1 MSSCEDFKQALRTG
15 NLTEAFLVAMSQ
27 APELQITTWV
37 ATPESPENQ
46 EQPRSGK
53 CLRTYINLVEG
64 EMINEVG
71 AELIQDRLYQPIQQ
85 FHLQQATQGHQTIE
99 QNLQSLQKMFRLM
112 ATFQQRQ
119 QSGNLSQSSWLDA
132 NSPAFAGSPTRS
144 LEAATNNGYQEE
156 EDSETFNEIISLT
169 DLELDSPSESQ
180 EVHAPSFEEEYRP
193 SQKSKID
200 DTTISQGEDWGHWL
214 EEDEDKSHKNLKT
227 DFLDLNSNVIDEE
240 SEESDG
246 DWDEWSATEFL
257 NSNNPTY
264 HDQES

>member
-1 MSSCEDFKQALRTG
+1 MPSCEDFKQALRNG

-71 AELIQDRLYQPIQQ
+71 AELMQDRLYQPIQQ

-112 ATFQQRQ
+112 ATFQQKQ

-132 NSPAFAGSPTRS
+132 NSKALGGSPTRS
-144 LEAATNNGYQEE
+144 LEAATDNSYQE

-169 DLELDSPSESQ
+169 DLDLDSPSGDRK
-180 EVHAPSFEEEYRP
+180 P
-193 SQKSKID
+193 KID

-214 EEDEDKSHKNLKT
+214 EEEEDKSLKHLKT
-227 DFLDLNSNVIDEE
+227 DFLDLNSNVVDE
-240 SEESDG
+240 SEETDE
-246 DWDEWSATEFL
+246 DWDEWGATEFL
-257 NSNNPTY
+257 NSNTPMY
-264 HDQES
+264 HDRES